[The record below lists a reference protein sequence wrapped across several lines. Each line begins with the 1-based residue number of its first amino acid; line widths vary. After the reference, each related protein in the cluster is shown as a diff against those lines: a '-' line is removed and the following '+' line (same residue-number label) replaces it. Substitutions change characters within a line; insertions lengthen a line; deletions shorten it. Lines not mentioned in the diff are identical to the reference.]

1 MPQVIEL
8 QNKAGYQSAWAV
20 IRKLGEFTRQDVIF
34 ELSKEFGDNVNA
46 DTIKSYIQRLTR
58 GGFVVSAGR
67 KRTNDGHSLYIYK
80 LIKDIG
86 NTAPR
91 LKADGS
97 LSLNGAVNESLWRTM
112 KILGTFNLAEL
123 QAAASTDTVQPSAD
137 STREYCEHLR
147 RAGYLRLKRGRYTAL
162 TSRYTGPQAPI
173 VTKVDTVYDQNN
185 RKIVYI
191 KPVEVEL

>member
-1 MPQVIEL
+1 MPNVLEL
-8 QNKAGYQSAWAV
+8 HHKAGYQSAWAV

-91 LKADGS
+91 LKRDGS
-97 LSLNGAVNESLWRTM
+97 LSLSGAVNESLWRTM

-123 QAAASTDTVQPSAD
+123 QAASSTDTVQPSAD
-137 STREYCEHLR
+137 STREYCEH
-147 RAGYLRLKRGRYTAL
+147 LRLKRGRYTAL

-173 VTKVDTVYDQNN
+173 ITKVDTVYDQNT
-185 RKIVYI
+185 RDIVYI